1 CGSVVRAFYDHKK
14 LSRPTRMDLR
24 KLKKLIDLVQES
36 GIAELEITEGEEKV
50 KIVKGGVVSVSAVA
64 PMSPQPAPELRAPA
78 APVAAPAAAAEAPSG
93 QEGHVVK
100 APRVGTFYRTPPPD
114 AKPFV
119 EVGQAVKEGDTICII
134 EAMKLMNEIEADAG
148 GVVKAILV
156 ENGQPVEYGQPLFIL
171 G

>member
-1 CGSVVRAFYDHKK
+1 
-14 LSRPTRMDLR
+14 MDLR

-50 KIVKGGVVSVSAVA
+50 KIVKGGAASVS
-64 PMSPQPAPELRAPA
+64 SPA
-78 APVAAPAAAAEAPSG
+78 AAAAAPAAIEQRPAAAAAAPAADTEAA

-100 APRVGTFYRTPPPD
+100 APMVGTFYRSPSPD
-114 AKPFV
+114 AKAFV

-134 EAMKLMNEIEADAG
+134 EAMKLMNEIEADASG
-148 GVVKAILV
+148 TVKAILV

-171 G
+171 A

>member
-1 CGSVVRAFYDHKK
+1 
-14 LSRPTRMDLR
+14 MDLR

-50 KIVKGGVVSVSAVA
+50 KIVKGGVVSVSAPPVMA
-64 PMSPQPAPELRAPA
+64 MPAAAPA
-78 APVAAPAAAAEAPSG
+78 GAPAPAAAPAGESRDAG

-100 APRVGTFYRTPPPD
+100 APMVGTFYRSPSPD
-114 AKPFV
+114 AKVFV
-119 EVGQAVKEGDTICII
+119 EVGHAVKEGDTICII
-134 EAMKLMNEIEADAG
+134 EAMKLMNEIEADAS

>member
-1 CGSVVRAFYDHKK
+1 
-14 LSRPTRMDLR
+14 MDLR

-50 KIVKGGVVSVSAVA
+50 KIVKGGAVSIAPASATTLGLGTA
-64 PMSPQPAPELRAPA
+64 PAPAEARPAPA
-78 APVAAPAAAAEAPSG
+78 APAAPPAAEPEAG

-100 APRVGTFYRTPPPD
+100 APMVGTFYRSASPD

-119 EVGQAVKEGDTICII
+119 EVGQPIKEGQTICII
-134 EAMKLMNEIEADAG
+134 EAMKLMNEIEADAS
-148 GVVKAILV
+148 GVVKAVLV

>member
-1 CGSVVRAFYDHKK
+1 
-14 LSRPTRMDLR
+14 MDLR
-24 KLKKLIDLVQES
+24 KLNKLIDLVQES

-50 KIVKGGVVSVSAVA
+50 RIVKGGAVVVTGPSPVA
-64 PMSPQPAPELRAPA
+64 TVGSPPGAPHPA
-78 APVAAPAAAAEAPSG
+78 APADATGAEPEPG

-100 APRVGTFYRTPPPD
+100 APMVGTFYRSPSPD
-114 AKPFV
+114 AKPFI

-134 EAMKLMNEIEADAG
+134 EAMKLMNEIEADAS

>member
-1 CGSVVRAFYDHKK
+1 M
-14 LSRPTRMDLR
+14 MDLR

-50 KIVKGGVVSVSAVA
+50 KIVKGGAASVS
-64 PMSPQPAPELRAPA
+64 
-78 APVAAPAAAAEAPSG
+78 AAPAAAALVQEARPAASAAAAAPAAEPPAG

-100 APRVGTFYRTPPPD
+100 APMVGTFYRSPSPD

-119 EVGQAVKEGDTICII
+119 EVGQTIKEGDTICII
-134 EAMKLMNEIEADAG
+134 EAMKLMNEIEADASG
-148 GVVKAILV
+148 IVKAILV
-156 ENGQPVEYGQPLFIL
+156 ENGQPVEYGQPLFML